1 MPDAPGAALTKS
13 IKKLYGM
20 QQKVVALVGT
30 TDPMGAP
37 PLGAHVPGVTEM
49 FEACRP
55 ITAVFAAGS
64 VPQLPA

>member
-1 MPDAPGAALTKS
+1 
-13 IKKLYGM
+13 M

-30 TDPMGAP
+30 TDPVGAP

-55 ITAVFAAGS
+55 TTAVFAAGN